1 MYEDGPPQL
10 MIFDVLPDEH
20 LTSNILRP
28 RATQTNYTTKTLTTK
43 LERTNEQIQSFLF
56 QLQDVP
62 DFNGNKR

>member
-20 LTSNILRP
+20 LTSHILRP

-56 QLQDVP
+56 
-62 DFNGNKR
+62 